1 MITRLQ
7 HKLTEV
13 TSHSGISL
21 DHATSDDFAAIM
33 DETNDVVKPTYPE
46 DSFQRIFWQQQ
57 KDAASKSR
65 HGMRWHPLMIKWCIY
80 LRHQSGKAYETVRDS
95 GCISLPSQRTLRDYT
110 NSVKAY
116 AGFSAE
122 VDHQLFVAANL
133 ESCSGWQKLVFLL
146 LDEMHVREDL
156 VYDKHSGS
164 VIGFV
169 NLGDTNN
176 HLLRFER
183 SLENNEDMDGGVLA
197 KSMLVIMVRGL
208 FTSLRFPYAQ
218 FPCERL
224 TGNSLEL

>member
-1 MITRLQ
+1 M
-7 HKLTEV
+7 
-13 TSHSGISL
+13 
-21 DHATSDDFAAIM
+21 
-33 DETNDVVKPTYPE
+33 
-46 DSFQRIFWQQQ
+46 
-57 KDAASKSR
+57 
-65 HGMRWHPLMIKWCIY
+65 
-80 LRHQSGKAYETVRDS
+80 
-95 GCISLPSQRTLRDYT
+95 
-110 NSVKAY
+110 
-116 AGFSAE
+116 
-122 VDHQLFVAANL
+122 DHQLFVAANL

-176 HLLRFER
+176 HLLKFDR

-197 KSMLVIMVRGL
+197 KSMLVMMVRGL

-224 TGNSLEL
+224 TGNSLKL

>member
-1 MITRLQ
+1 MITRL
-7 HKLTEV
+7 HKLAAV

-21 DHATSDDFAAIM
+21 DHATSDDFAATM
-33 DETNDVVKPTYPE
+33 DETNDVVKRTYPE
-46 DSFQRIFWQQQ
+46 DSFQRTFWQQR
-57 KDAASKSR
+57 KNAASKSR
-65 HGMRWHPLMIKWCIY
+65 HGMCWHPLMIKWCIY
-80 LRHQSGKAYETVRDS
+80 LHHQSGKAYETVRDS

-133 ESCSGWQKLVFLL
+133 ESCSRWQKLVFLL

-169 NLGDTNN
+169 NLGDSNN

-183 SLENNEDMDGGVLA
+183 SLENNEHMDGGVLA
-197 KSMLVIMVRGL
+197 KSMLVMMVRGL

-224 TGNSLEL
+224 AGNSLKL